1 MFSCAISREWIDAP
15 TSYALKVIDSHDKET
30 RPNICN
36 PGEPHT
42 VVSVI
47 VDEAFDKLRP
57 KKKIKLLEKMSQTI
71 NVPSEALK
79 VRVNG
84 PPRFARAVRLIVPSR
99 DAI

>member
-1 MFSCAISREWIDAP
+1 M
-15 TSYALKVIDSHDKET
+15 IDSHDKET

-79 VRVNG
+79 VRANG
-84 PPRFARAVRLIVPSR
+84 PPRLASLLTR
-99 DAI
+99 DSI

>member
-1 MFSCAISREWIDAP
+1 MLFKDIAPTSSTFSHFVVVFHRESLDVP

-47 VDEAFDKLRP
+47 VDEVYDKLRP
-57 KKKIKLLEKMSQTI
+57 KKKIKLLEKMSLAI

-79 VRVNG
+79 VG
-84 PPRFARAVRLIVPSR
+84 LAMP
-99 DAI
+99 